1 MSVAEIEQKKT
12 QGSTPAELD
21 GAPLSVR
28 VDVVIFSIRPNQE
41 GKPKLQIL
49 LVRRG
54 VEPFANCWALPGG
67 FVGPQESLED
77 AARRKLVEETDLRP
91 SYLEQLYTF
100 GRPDRDPR
108 GRVISVAYYALVR
121 TDDVTVAAGQTTAE
135 AAWYPVT
142 ELPKELA
149 FDNDEIISYALWR
162 LRSKLEYAHV
172 AFQFLPPTFTLRQ
185 LREVYEI
192 ILGLEGKIDP
202 SNFRR
207 RVEESNTIVVTD
219 QVVEGGRHRPPRLY
233 RCIVQPNELYRG
245 PRA

>member
-1 MSVAEIEQKKT
+1 MAATETEPKT
-12 QGSTPAELD
+12 TELTPTVEVD
-21 GAPLSVR
+21 GGPLSVR
-28 VDVVIFSIRPNQE
+28 VDVVIFSIRPNEQ

-54 VEPFANCWALPGG
+54 VEPFAGYWALPGG
-67 FVGPQESLED
+67 FVAQQESLEE
-77 AARRKLVEETDLRP
+77 AARRKLVEETGLRP

-108 GRVISVAYYALVR
+108 GRIVSVAYYALVR
-121 TDDVTVAAGQTTAE
+121 TDDVQLAAGTSTAE
-135 AAWYPVT
+135 AAWHSVA
-142 ELPKELA
+142 ELPSDLA
-149 FDNDEIISYALWR
+149 FDNNEIISYALWR

-207 RVEESNTIVVTD
+207 RVEESNTIVPTD

-233 RCIVQPNELYRG
+233 RCTVQPNELYRG

>member
-1 MSVAEIEQKKT
+1 MTLMEVETRPVEPVAE
-12 QGSTPAELD
+12 AEP
-21 GAPLSVR
+21 APLSIR
-28 VDVVIFSIRPNQE
+28 VDVVIFSIRPVA
-41 GKPKLQIL
+41 GSRPRLQIL

-54 VEPFANCWALPGG
+54 VEPFAGCWALPGG
-67 FVGPQESLED
+67 FIGPQESLED
-77 AARRKLVEETDLRP
+77 AARRKLVEETGLRP

-108 GRVISVAYYALVR
+108 GRIISVAYYALVR
-121 TDDVTVAAGQTTAE
+121 TDDVEVAAGLGAEE
-135 AAWYPVT
+135 AAWYRVT
-142 ELPKELA
+142 ALPAELA
-149 FDNDEIISYALWR
+149 FDNAEIISYALWR

-192 ILGLEGKIDP
+192 ILGLDGRIDP

-207 RVEESNTIVVTD
+207 HVEESGTIVPTD
-219 QVVEGGRHRPPRLY
+219 QRVEGGRHRPPRLY